1 MFEID
6 YITIGFAVVL
16 SLAFMAPLYLN
27 HRKNKKIAEAKNQF
41 LADLAKEK
49 GLHFSQ
55 KEFWRNRYMMAL
67 DTNLKK
73 LVYVHF
79 EEVPAVIEIEL
90 DQVQSIEIHEK
101 NHEIGGE
108 KEKRKII
115 DNLDLT
121 FYMGHS
127 QKNQITLEFYD
138 AEKFSD
144 MNGELPLIRR
154 WQSLLQSNLKMK
166 ELASTV

>member
-1 MFEID
+1 MFEVD

-16 SLAFMAPLYLN
+16 TLAFMAPLYLN
-27 HRKNKKIAEAKNQF
+27 HRKNKKILAEKNQF
-41 LADLAKEK
+41 FANLAKEK

-55 KEFWRNRYMMAL
+55 KEIWRNRYMLGL
-67 DTNLKK
+67 DTDLRK

-79 EEVPAVIEIEL
+79 EEVPVVVEIAL
-90 DQVQSIEIHEK
+90 DQIQSIEIHEK
-101 NHEIGGE
+101 THEIGSG
-108 KEKRKII
+108 KEKNKVI
-115 DNLDLT
+115 DNLDLIFHLKT
-121 FYMGHS
+121 S
-127 QKNQITLEFYD
+127 QGKKITLEFYD

-144 MNGELPLIRR
+144 MNGELPVIRN